1 LELYKNYLK
10 EKEERL
16 NRSLSIPP
24 NQEEKEQN
32 KMHTAVTRPIS
43 KLSPAEHPRH
53 NSRNSS
59 KGKVSSQSKQ
69 TNSKTMVKRKE
80 KISERLAKLEKV
92 CSLFSYIRKF
102 RSCNI

>member
-1 LELYKNYLK
+1 MELYKNYLK
-10 EKEERL
+10 EKEDRL

-24 NQEEKEQN
+24 NQEEKAQS
-32 KMHTAVTRPIS
+32 KMHTIVTRPIS

-69 TNSKTMVKRKE
+69 ANAKTMVKKKE

-92 CSLFSYIRKF
+92 CCLFSSIRKY
-102 RSCNI
+102 RPCNI